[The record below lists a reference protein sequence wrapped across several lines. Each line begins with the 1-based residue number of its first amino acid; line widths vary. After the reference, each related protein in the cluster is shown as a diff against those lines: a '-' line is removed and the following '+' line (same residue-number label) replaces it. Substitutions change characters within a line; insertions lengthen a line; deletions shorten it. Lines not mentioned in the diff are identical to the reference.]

1 MYYATKALLLS
12 KDLDVSTHKG
22 AIRLFSQYFVKTS
35 QFSSEWSKILSDAYE
50 LRQLSDYDADF
61 TGTLAEAQMILEKAK
76 AFIVEVEKVLKQ

>member
-22 AIRLFSQYFVKTS
+22 TIRLFNQYFVKTS
-35 QFSSEWSKILSDAYE
+35 QFSSVWSKILSDAYE